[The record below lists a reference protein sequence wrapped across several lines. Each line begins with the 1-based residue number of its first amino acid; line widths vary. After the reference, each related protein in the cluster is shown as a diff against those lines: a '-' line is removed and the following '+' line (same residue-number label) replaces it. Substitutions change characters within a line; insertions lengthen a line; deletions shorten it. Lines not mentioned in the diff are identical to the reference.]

1 MITDSEIT
9 NLGFIRVPEWD
20 TEVTLAYKYEKNRYD
35 KPRNTIN
42 LYRLDRLV
50 DTDYMELK
58 STLQRETD
66 FNMATYSFNGELET
80 IDDLFELFESFREA
94 NRHI

>member
-1 MITDSEIT
+1 MISSDDILSLGFTKVDEWSTDVTDSYVY
-9 NLGFIRVPEWD
+9 RV
-20 TEVTLAYKYEKNRYD
+20 NRYD

-42 LYRLDRLV
+42 QYRLDRLI

-66 FNMATYSFNGELET
+66 FCMATLSFNGELET
-80 IDDLFELFESFREA
+80 IDDLFELFEQFREA

>member
-1 MITDSEIT
+1 MITSSDIES
-9 NLGFIRVPEWD
+9 LGFSRVPEWD
-20 TEVTLAYKYEKNRYD
+20 TEVTLAFKYEKNRYD

-50 DTDYMELK
+50 DTNYMELK

-66 FNMATYSFNGELET
+66 FCMATLSFNGELET
-80 IDDLFELFESFREA
+80 IDDLFELFEQFREA

>member
-1 MITDSEIT
+1 MISSNEIESLGFTKVDDWSTDVTDSYVY
-9 NLGFIRVPEWD
+9 RV
-20 TEVTLAYKYEKNRYD
+20 NRYD

-42 LYRLDRLV
+42 QYRLDRLI

-66 FNMATYSFNGELET
+66 FNMALMSFNGEMTT
-80 IDDLFELFESFREA
+80 IEDLFDLFEMFRENA
-94 NRHI
+94 RKI

>member
-1 MITDSEIT
+1 MITSEEIT
-9 NLGFIRVPEWD
+9 NLGFTKVDEWSTDVTDSYVYRV
-20 TEVTLAYKYEKNRYD
+20 NRYD

-42 LYRLDRLV
+42 QYRLDRLI

-80 IDDLFELFESFREA
+80 IDELFELFESFREA

>member
-1 MITDSEIT
+1 MITSSDIES
-9 NLGFIRVPEWD
+9 LGFSRVPEWD

-35 KPRNTIN
+35 QPRNTIN

-66 FNMATYSFNGELET
+66 FIFTTYSFNGELES
-80 IDDLFELFESFREA
+80 IDDLFELFESFREY

>member
-1 MITDSEIT
+1 MITDSEIL
-9 NLGFIRVPEWD
+9 NLGFTKVDDWSTDVTDSYVYRV
-20 TEVTLAYKYEKNRYD
+20 NRYD

-42 LYRLDRLV
+42 QYRLDRLI

-66 FNMATYSFNGELET
+66 FCMATLSFNGELET
-80 IDDLFELFESFREA
+80 IDDLFELFEQFREA

>member
-1 MITDSEIT
+1 MITDLDILG
-9 NLGFIRVPEWD
+9 LGFSRVPEWD

-66 FNMATYSFNGELET
+66 FVFPTYSFNGELET
-80 IDDLFELFESFREA
+80 IDDLFELFESFREH

>member
-1 MITDSEIT
+1 MISSDDILSLGFTKVDEWSTDVTDSYVY
-9 NLGFIRVPEWD
+9 RV
-20 TEVTLAYKYEKNRYD
+20 NRYD

-42 LYRLDRLV
+42 QYRLDRLI
-50 DTDYMELK
+50 DTNYMELK

-66 FNMATYSFNGELET
+66 FCMATLSFNGELET
-80 IDDLFELFESFREA
+80 IDDLFELFEQFREA

>member
-1 MITDSEIT
+1 MITNDQILNLGFTKVDEWSTDITDSYVY
-9 NLGFIRVPEWD
+9 RV
-20 TEVTLAYKYEKNRYD
+20 NRYD

-42 LYRLDRLV
+42 QYRLDRLI

-80 IDDLFELFESFREA
+80 IDELFDLFESFREA
-94 NRHI
+94 NRKI